1 MIHIKEN
8 VFHLITQ
15 NTSYI
20 FAVNSQKDLEHL
32 YYGER
37 IEAQENYDAFFE
49 KRSMLLVSAL
59 YPENDVV
66 YGIDAKN
73 FEYSVLGNGDLRES
87 ACALCSDETLCGF
100 KYADYSISKIAPY
113 RADFAQSHSSD
124 NCLCILLRKSRTKA
138 ELRLYYQ
145 VFEDSNVITRYATLT
160 AAESEITIDSF
171 MSAQLDLP
179 MNDYKLITFDGA
191 WGRERFKHEH
201 TVNGKV
207 VCDSKSGASGA
218 WHNPFV
224 IVAEQNA
231 DNFSGD
237 SYGFNLIYSGNH
249 RSVCEK
255 SPYDGVRF
263 LNGILPDGFRF
274 DLQKSEVFFTP
285 ESVMTYSPDGY
296 NGVSVNMHH
305 FVREH
310 IVKNQWLNNS
320 KPVLL
325 NSWETVYF
333 DITEEKLKSLADS
346 AEQIGV
352 ELLVIDDGWFGARNN
367 DTTSLGDWQVN
378 REKFPN
384 GIKEIAD
391 YVHKKDMKLG
401 IWLEP
406 EMISRKSK
414 LFEKH
419 PNWALGTENGRKIL
433 GRSQYVLDLSR
444 TDVQDFLIETICT
457 VINESD
463 ADYVKWDFNRML
475 SDFTS
480 EKTPVYEVQHK
491 YVCGLYRILT
501 AVTNSHPDVLFELCA
516 SGGARFD
523 LGMLCFMPIGWVS
536 DNTDA
541 FSRAIIQE
549 GTSYGYPINTMCN
562 HISAV
567 PNHMTKR
574 SSTVETRKNTAMFGI
589 LGFQYD
595 LTKLPKEELEFLKNC
610 ISEYK
615 QIRSIIETGSFYR
628 LTDGF
633 KSNFNA
639 WMLVSEDKRKAF
651 VMLFQ
656 KLFLPVTQLPKLK
669 LMGLNSNYIYN
680 IDKLNVNAS
689 GEVLMKN
696 GLLPLQK
703 FQGNEQSE
711 SGHYMTDFS
720 SVVYIIEKVEG

>member
-1 MIHIKEN
+1 MI
-8 VFHLITQ
+8 VT
-15 NTSYI
+15 
-20 FAVNSQKDLEHL
+20 
-32 YYGER
+32 
-37 IEAQENYDAFFE
+37 
-49 KRSMLLVSAL
+49 
-59 YPENDVV
+59 
-66 YGIDAKN
+66 
-73 FEYSVLGNGDLRES
+73 
-87 ACALCSDETLCGF
+87 
-100 KYADYSISKIAPY
+100 
-113 RADFAQSHSSD
+113 
-124 NCLCILLRKSRTKA
+124 
-138 ELRLYYQ
+138 
-145 VFEDSNVITRYATLT
+145 
-160 AAESEITIDSF
+160 
-171 MSAQLDLP
+171 
-179 MNDYKLITFDGA
+179 
-191 WGRERFKHEH
+191 
-201 TVNGKV
+201 
-207 VCDSKSGASGA
+207 
-218 WHNPFV
+218 
-224 IVAEQNA
+224 EQNA
-231 DNFSGD
+231 DNFSDD

-285 ESVMTYSPDGY
+285 ESVMTYPPDGY
-296 NGVSVNMHH
+296 NGISVNMHH

-352 ELLVIDDGWFGARNN
+352 ELLVIDDGWFGVRNN
-367 DTTSLGDWQVN
+367 DTTSLGYWQVN

-433 GRSQYVLDLSR
+433 GRSQYVLNLSR
-444 TDVQDFLIETICT
+444 TYVQDFLIETICT

-463 ADYVKWDFNRML
+463 ADYVKWDFNRTL

-501 AVTNSHPDVLFELCA
+501 AVTNSYPVVLFELCA

-541 FSRAIIQE
+541 FSRAIIQA

-574 SSTVETRKNTAMFGI
+574 NSTVEARKNTTMFGI

-639 WMLVSEDKRKAF
+639 RMLVSDDKKT
-651 VMLFQ
+651 
-656 KLFLPVTQLPKLK
+656 P
-669 LMGLNSNYIYN
+669 LMHTFGKPSKRSKSLS
-680 IDKLNVNAS
+680 LR
-689 GEVLMKN
+689 L
-696 GLLPLQK
+696 
-703 FQGNEQSE
+703 
-711 SGHYMTDFS
+711 
-720 SVVYIIEKVEG
+720 